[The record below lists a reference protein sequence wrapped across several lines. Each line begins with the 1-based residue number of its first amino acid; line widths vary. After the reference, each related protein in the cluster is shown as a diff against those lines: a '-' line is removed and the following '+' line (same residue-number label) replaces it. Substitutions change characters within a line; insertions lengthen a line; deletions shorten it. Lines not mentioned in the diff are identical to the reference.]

1 MIALALVAQLAASA
15 PKPHVLELDLHVGI
29 SLDVGEQA
37 IQELAI
43 ADHRVGSTVSG
54 SLVYRT
60 RYFLS
65 PFVDV
70 GFTGVSSG
78 GTLVPAYQSGGPA
91 VADQRLSLWNV
102 SSGLAFD
109 TWRLRFQGGL
119 GFGVVALHTRLEGDD
134 SRSNRLGPLA
144 FLAVGLDLV
153 HRPSFALALKL
164 RALLSSQHLDV
175 QVFSIG
181 LEIRGDVF
189 RF

>member
-1 MIALALVAQLAASA
+1 MIALALVAQLAATD
-15 PKPHVLELDLHVGI
+15 PKPHVLELDLHVGLSADI
-29 SLDVGEQA
+29 GEQA

-43 ADHRVGSTVSG
+43 ADHRVGTTVSG
-54 SLVYRT
+54 AIVYRT

-65 PFVDV
+65 PFLDV

-78 GTLVPAYQSGGPA
+78 GTLVPAYAGGPA

-102 SSGLAFD
+102 ASGFAFD

-119 GFGVVALHTRLEGDD
+119 GFGVVSLHTRLQGDD
-134 SRSNRLGPLA
+134 SRSSRLGPCA
-144 FLAVGLDLV
+144 MFAVGLDLV
-153 HRPSFALALKL
+153 HRPSFDLALKL